1 MTFAS
6 SLVTSVF
13 WVPAFGR
20 DPEYG
25 SVPCFYP
32 PVKALE
38 QRVEAMGCGPGKGP
52 GGAGN
57 GHGAAGHNPAGG
69 GGTRLAQDAVP
80 PEITSVGLCTV
91 KEGTI
96 AMAT

>member
-25 SVPCFYP
+25 SPLLLSP
-32 PVKALE
+32 SE
-38 QRVEAMGCGPGKGP
+38 
-52 GGAGN
+52 GAG
-57 GHGAAGHNPAGG
+57 AA
-69 GGTRLAQDAVP
+69 
-80 PEITSVGLCTV
+80 C
-91 KEGTI
+91 
-96 AMAT
+96 